1 MDKELLEKAY
11 NIHRNIQIYTEDVEL
26 LEETQV
32 LHIIIERRHPYDP
45 NRVKSVRLNDELR
58 DMIISYYKE
67 HIKEWEKELEKL

>member
-11 NIHRNIQIYTEDVEL
+11 NIHRKIQIYTEDVEL

-32 LHIIIERRHPYDP
+32 LHIIIERRHPCGP

-67 HIKEWEKELEKL
+67 HIEALEKELEKL

>member
-11 NIHRNIQIYTEDVEL
+11 NIHRKIQIYTEDVEL

-32 LHIIIERRHPYDP
+32 LHIIIERRHPHDP
-45 NRVKSVRLNDELR
+45 NRVKCVRLNDELR

-67 HIKEWEKELEKL
+67 HIEEWEKELEKL

>member
-11 NIHRNIQIYTEDVEL
+11 NIHRKIQIYTEDVEL

-32 LHIIIERRHPYDP
+32 LHIIIERRHPYDA
-45 NRVKSVRLNDELR
+45 NRVKCVGLDSELR

-67 HIKEWEKELEKL
+67 HIEEWEKELEKL